1 MRKVLEYEMHVKEC
15 RRMAAQMKNPETF
28 ALVRGLIQRD
38 YPFSDKEE
46 AHRFFTQLTGL
57 LKNLNYTARNTPEYK
72 GYLTQID
79 ELVKTL
85 GRASAAKPD
94 AQVGLYVGTSS
105 SSPGR
110 STERPTQSSL
120 LD

>member
-1 MRKVLEYEMHVKEC
+1 MVYLQQDAYDKVDVSVPLDRQKE
-15 RRMAAQMKNPETF
+15 AF

-57 LKNLNYTARNTPEYK
+57 LKNLNYTARNAPQYTA
-72 GYLTQID
+72 YLAHIA

-85 GRASAAKPD
+85 CRASAARPE
-94 AQVGLYVGTSS
+94 AQVGLHV
-105 SSPGR
+105 
-110 STERPTQSSL
+110 
-120 LD
+120 